1 MPDAAALARAVWE
14 HAAGGCEPR
23 VFELAGCD
31 CGKHVG
37 HIVREHRPV
46 NEAHVISTV
55 QDLVCLADTVA
66 LAVWTVTSQPYGSHM
81 LFVLGSERPV
91 ALVGTRGFA
100 PRTLEVVTG
109 LLFSA
114 CLAALTPVPA
124 DDPLVVELA
133 GLAGGR

>member
-1 MPDAAALARAVWE
+1 MDGAWLARAVWD
-14 HAAGGCEPR
+14 HAVSQGSEPR

-46 NEAHVISTV
+46 DEGHVISTV
-55 QDLVCLADTVA
+55 QDLVCLPDTVA

-81 LFVLGSERPV
+81 LFVLGSGKPV
-91 ALVGTRGFA
+91 ALVGTRGFE
-100 PRTLEVVTG
+100 PRVFEATAG
-109 LLFSA
+109 PLFSA
-114 CLAALTPVPA
+114 CLAALTPVPV

-133 GLAGGR
+133 SLAGGR